1 MDALAAIRFT
11 IARLQVPVAVCR
23 PVAGGVEV
31 VAVNVPCAG
40 VFGAPKVGTMAGARL
55 ESLVP
60 GYDHA
65 IMDRWCDCDGVRID
79 GTPFP
84 VSITVTE
91 VRDDDEH
98 YLLAV
103 FYDRS
108 VSVAQAE
115 RHEADRVREVEALVI
130 AQRET
135 QAALEAADAARTDAE
150 TSRSESERLRAAAEA
165 RLLDQQRLSGQMN
178 LLRQVFAGT
187 VVMVVLLGAL
197 VVAQWATGGN
207 AEGLT
212 MVKDILLVM
221 TGILGSAMASMFDS
235 RNRSPNG

>member
-1 MDALAAIRFT
+1 
-11 IARLQVPVAVCR
+11 
-23 PVAGGVEV
+23 
-31 VAVNVPCAG
+31 
-40 VFGAPKVGTMAGARL
+40 
-55 ESLVP
+55 
-60 GYDHA
+60 
-65 IMDRWCDCDGVRID
+65 
-79 GTPFP
+79 
-84 VSITVTE
+84 
-91 VRDDDEH
+91 
-98 YLLAV
+98 V

-150 TSRSESERLRAAAEA
+150 NSRSESDRMRAATEA
-165 RLLDQQRLSGQMN
+165 RLLEQQRLSGQMH

-197 VVAQWATGGN
+197 VVAQWATGGS

-235 RNRSPNG
+235 RNRSPND